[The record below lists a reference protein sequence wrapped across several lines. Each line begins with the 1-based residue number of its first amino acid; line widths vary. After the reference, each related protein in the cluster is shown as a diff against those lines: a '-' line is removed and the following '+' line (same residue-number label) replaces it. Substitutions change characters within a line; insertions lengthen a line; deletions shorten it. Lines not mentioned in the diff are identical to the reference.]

1 MSSPIMGAVLPSPY
15 SNREDTT
22 MCIACKRIVHVVE
35 TKIDP
40 TLSGSDAV
48 EGDITDVHTWPTEA
62 DARRFMRRWPAPAGT
77 YYDLARV
84 TIHLQCDGWGNS
96 EEIDREYKYLEV
108 SRV

>member
-1 MSSPIMGAVLPSPY
+1 MSSPIMGAVLPPPY

-22 MCIACKRIVHVVE
+22 MCVACKRIVHVVE
-35 TKIDP
+35 TK
-40 TLSGSDAV
+40 DAV
-48 EGDITDVHTWPTEA
+48 EGDITDVHTWHTEP

-84 TIHLQCDGWGNS
+84 TIHLRCDGWGNS
-96 EEIDREYKYLEV
+96 EEIDREYRYLEV